1 MFVAPEPDSV
11 LHDLGDKVVSSLSR
25 SVALGRQDLARYR
38 SAYPGW
44 VADASERGLA
54 NWIHD
59 RVWARLLV
67 QIEGIEEVSI
77 VDREPTREVYVGTNY
92 RVRVKRHHSDG
103 LVSTYPTQ
111 TALDFLGQGGTLP
124 IPTLE
129 EISLIAGYEWD
140 REERA
145 MGAPLLS
152 LRNGRTNI
160 LWSVELPEVGEQGEG
175 GTVVRPTVS
184 GPTGPIVGLPGID
197 VRRDRTQSKE
207 PQ

>member
-1 MFVAPEPDSV
+1 MFDAPEPASV
-11 LHDLGDKVVSSLSR
+11 LQDLGDKVVYGLSR
-25 SVALGRQDLARYR
+25 SVALGRNDLGMYR
-38 SAYPGW
+38 SANPGW

-59 RVWARLLV
+59 RVWAHLLV
-67 QIEGIEEVSI
+67 QVDGIEEVAI
-77 VDREPTREVYVGTNY
+77 VDREPMREMYVGTKF
-92 RVRVKRHHSDG
+92 RVRVKRHHTDG

-140 REERA
+140 REERM
-145 MGAPLLS
+145 MGVPLLS

-160 LWSVELPEVGEQGEG
+160 IWSVELPEVGEQGDG
-175 GTVVRPTVS
+175 GTVVRPTVP
-184 GPTGPIVGLPGID
+184 GPIGPIVGLPGIN
-197 VRRDRTQSKE
+197 VRRDGSQGKE
-207 PQ
+207 PE